1 MGKVKEDLRP
11 LGAPNSWA
19 KTPGTYIAAH
29 AHIDGVDG
37 VAIEMEQYWGVGRL
51 RLLVDPELRERFDRQ
66 RLMTNVAIWRGDL
79 EEVRQQC
86 FRMVKAWTALDG
98 AAKAADK
105 AALSPLVWEAPLADG
120 TVVALVRSPEEAHAV
135 VREGRQVVV
144 YTMEEIGRMLDNYQA
159 VNKVKEAFP
168 GATVTVIRQSIEDPL
183 NAIRDAKGLDDPLD
197 DPIPEFGT

>member
-1 MGKVKEDLRP
+1 MAKTKEDLRP

-19 KTPGTYIAAH
+19 KTPGTYISGQ
-29 AHIDGVDG
+29 AHIDGVDAT
-37 VAIEMEQYWGVGRL
+37 AIQMEQYWGVGRL

-86 FRMVKAWTALDG
+86 FRMAKAWTALDG

-105 AALSPLVWEAPLADG
+105 APLSPLAWETPLADG

-135 VREGRQVVV
+135 VREGRQMVV

-159 VNKVKEAFP
+159 VTKVKEAFP
-168 GATVTVIRQSIEDPL
+168 GATVTVIRQSVEDPL
-183 NAIRDAKGLDDPLD
+183 NAIRDAKGLDEPLD